1 MGNWR
6 LVSDLFVYVLSTKK
20 VYFAPIDNKKIQS
33 MVIKQIENPFI
44 ELKIENDG
52 FNIKLQEDLNL
63 YIKSDQFP
71 EKEKY
76 YKISNFDKNSLGK
89 IITQT
94 KNDMGDFLDIKFEAI
109 FSDDFPGIVS
119 FVNNSMSQYKA
130 CFEEMKRR
138 MNCELCK
145 KTKKW
150 IPGHRYDT
158 LTNTI
163 YYLGEVK
170 SRKQTLTNS
179 ELQEGTSMPTAYLYV
194 EEIDDG
200 CKKISEILKSKC
212 FGKDIR
218 VSFSQVSMVD
228 CGKVLEND
236 LEKFQDYWE
245 DLIINT
251 EKEESSIDTF
261 GNPIYD
267 NSKNIF
273 SVISYQSG
281 TEDLTISNGI
291 KVIIEK
297 VIRTIMKQ
305 TLKNYWNYNTSSIK
319 LNNKQTVE
327 ENTNSLVTLTL
338 TKIKDENILRCL
350 YYKELFHKFNI
361 PIEDIA
367 KKIIINW
374 NENDIFNDF
383 NLYLKHVGY
392 IMIHYPTSNIILQRE
407 KTKTYNIKD
416 FIKVSD
422 LYGENELSDSIIKL
436 FEKSKSNYGVGISKF
451 EYYNIGTKKDPKIYI
466 LANIKLD
473 DLIKYFDG
481 VDNMS
486 ENLKN
491 IIMKKKFIEVDINV
505 DYDKVLE

>member
-6 LVSDLFVYVLSTKK
+6 LVSDLFVYLSAKK
-20 VYFAPIDNKKIQS
+20 EVYFAPVDNKKVQAVI
-33 MVIKQIENPFI
+33 IKQVESPYL
-44 ELKIENDG
+44 ELKIENEG
-52 FNIKLQEDLNL
+52 LNIKLNKDLSL
-63 YIKSDQFP
+63 CVKSDQLP
-71 EKEKY
+71 EKEEY
-76 YKISNFDKNSLGK
+76 YKINNFNKDSLGE

-94 KNDMGDFLDIKFEAI
+94 KNDMGNFLDIEFEAV
-109 FSDDFPGIVS
+109 FSDDFPDVVS
-119 FVNNSMSQYKA
+119 FVNNSMSQYKI

-170 SRKQTLTNS
+170 SRKLTLTNS
-179 ELQEGTSMPTAYLYV
+179 ELQDGTSMPTAYLYV
-194 EEIDDG
+194 EEIDQ
-200 CKKISEILKSKC
+200 CKKISEVFKTKC

-218 VSFSQVSMVD
+218 VSFNQVSMVD
-228 CGKVLEND
+228 CGKMLEDD
-236 LEKFQDYWE
+236 LGEFQDYWE

-251 EKEESSIDTF
+251 EKGESGLDNC
-261 GNPIYD
+261 GNPIYND
-267 NSKNIF
+267 PKNIF

-281 TEDLTISNGI
+281 VKDLTLSNEI

-297 VIRTIMKQ
+297 VIKTMMKQ
-305 TLKNYWNYNTSSIK
+305 TLRNYWNYNTSSIK
-319 LNNKQTVE
+319 LNNKQTIE
-327 ENTNSLVTLTL
+327 ENTNSLVTLTF
-338 TKIKDENILRCL
+338 TKIKDENILRYL
-350 YYKELFHKFNI
+350 YYKELFTKFNI
-361 PIEDIA
+361 PIENIA
-367 KKIIINW
+367 KEIMSNW

-383 NLYLKHVGY
+383 NLYLKFLEY
-392 IMIHYPTSNIILQRE
+392 IMIHYSTSHIIIQRK

-422 LYGENELSDSIIKL
+422 LYGENELSESIIKL
-436 FEKSKSNYGVGISKF
+436 FEKAKSNYGIGISKF
-451 EYYNIGTKKDPKIYI
+451 ECYNIGTKKDPKIYI
-466 LANIKLD
+466 SANIKLN
-473 DLIKYFDG
+473 DLVKYFDG
-481 VDNMS
+481 ADNMS

-491 IIMKKKFIEVDINV
+491 IIMKKKFIEVNINV